1 MTNAQTPTA
10 QANTRP
16 QTVCKPSQPLI
27 GLGSSFQYRSA
38 VNTDIRATFAR
49 IREQTEAAM
58 AQQAVKA

>member
-1 MTNAQTPTA
+1 MTTEQNTTA
-10 QANTRP
+10 RP

-27 GLGSSFQYRSA
+27 GLGSRFQYRSA

-58 AQQAVKA
+58 AQQAAKA

>member
-1 MTNAQTPTA
+1 MTNAQTTA
-10 QANTRP
+10 ARP

-27 GLGSSFQYRSA
+27 GLGSSFQYRNS

-49 IREQTEAAM
+49 IREQTEAAT

>member
-1 MTNAQTPTA
+1 MTTEQ
-10 QANTRP
+10 NTTTRS

-27 GLGSSFQYRSA
+27 GLGSRFQYRSA

-58 AQQAVKA
+58 APQAVKA

>member
-1 MTNAQTPTA
+1 MTNAQTNTP

-16 QTVCKPSQPLI
+16 QTVCKPTQPLI